1 MDIEMSI
8 LTFVIPDGCPLA
20 GFILHLEESSF
31 TSTLMVLFSLLF
43 LVLVV
48 LDKKIKFRR
57 VIGMEH
63 LLRMRKFSSSE
74 HIFTSRFFIPLTTT
88 ALIVAVF
95 KTIYTEAN
103 PTKDSV
109 STFGVSGQSHVRP
122 LAILKIPKCNISNV
136 SKTLA
141 YIFHV
146 FLFLLWP
153 RIQLFA
159 AACYM
164 LGFILGHEKQIWS
177 VCNHILTQLI

>member
-1 MDIEMSI
+1 MQMDIEMSI

-103 PTKDSV
+103 PTEDSV
-109 STFGVSGQSHVRP
+109 STFSVSVSTLGDSGQSLVRSH
-122 LAILKIPKCNISNV
+122 LMLKFQNSI
-136 SKTLA
+136 
-141 YIFHV
+141 Y
-146 FLFLLWP
+146 
-153 RIQLFA
+153 R
-159 AACYM
+159 M
-164 LGFILGHEKQIWS
+164 
-177 VCNHILTQLI
+177 